1 MNYGYI
7 RTRKDVKDRKMIIQ
21 NYSELLRSCGAEK
34 IIVETD
40 GSELENLLKIL
51 KPNDSIY
58 VYSIDRLT
66 RSASKMAELF
76 DYFEKNSIALYEGK
90 RRLPSN
96 LNEYLLMSVMAQAS
110 TYYYNE
116 EDENGYEEEY
126 EDKEETPD
134 DLVGKFYALLDCKTS
149 HAARKIIDSIPENKL
164 KHLALFLHGKYYD
177 LLTITENE

>member
-7 RTRKDVKDRKMIIQ
+7 RTRKDVKDREMIIQ

-76 DYFEKNSIALYEGK
+76 DYFEKNNIALYEGNS
-90 RRLPSN
+90 LIPLN
-96 LNEYLLMSVMAQAS
+96 LNEYMLLHAISQIP
-110 TYYYNE
+110 YHFDE
-116 EDENGYEEEY
+116 ESEEY
-126 EDKEETPD
+126 EDE
-134 DLVGKFYALLDCKTS
+134 
-149 HAARKIIDSIPENKL
+149 
-164 KHLALFLHGKYYD
+164 
-177 LLTITENE
+177 